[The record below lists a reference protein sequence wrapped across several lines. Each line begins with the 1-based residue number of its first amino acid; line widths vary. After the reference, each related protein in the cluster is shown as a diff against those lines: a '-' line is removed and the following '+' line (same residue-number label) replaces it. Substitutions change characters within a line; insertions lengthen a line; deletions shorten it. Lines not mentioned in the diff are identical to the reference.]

1 VTLGGVFDVCA
12 AAVGVPERRAFDGH
26 GLALVENS
34 RVPHRRIDGHSHD
47 QEGWSAVT
55 DATGDANL
63 DGSMRVVGLLVGL
76 GALLFLLPLL
86 PLVVVFWLA
95 RRFGLL

>member
-1 VTLGGVFDVCA
+1 M
-12 AAVGVPERRAFDGH
+12 
-26 GLALVENS
+26 
-34 RVPHRRIDGHSHD
+34 
-47 QEGWSAVT
+47 T

-86 PLVVVFWLA
+86 PLVVAFWLA